1 MTLEEIFKEENDS
14 TDIFDGFEDFD
25 LNDYESNIE
34 EPLEKT
40 LDIEV
45 LDLNQYLPGEDVN
58 KLLNTEETAEVSS
71 PIVNTSNNSEKD
83 NSMQEAF
90 INCSVLGFITAFIG
104 AFWFINIINC
114 L

>member
-14 TDIFDGFEDFD
+14 TDIFDGFADFD
-25 LNDYESNIE
+25 LNDYEPSVE

-45 LDLNQYLPGEDVN
+45 LDLNQYLPSEDVN
-58 KLLNTEETAEVSS
+58 KILNNEETAEVSS
-71 PIVNTSNNSEKD
+71 APTEKD

-90 INCSVLGFITAFIG
+90 INCSVLGFLTAFIG

>member
-1 MTLEEIFKEENDS
+1 MTLEEIFKEENEN

-45 LDLNQYLPGEDVN
+45 LDLNQYLPGEDLN
-58 KLLNTEETAEVSS
+58 KILTNEETENISS
-71 PIVNTSNNSEKD
+71 NSAEKD